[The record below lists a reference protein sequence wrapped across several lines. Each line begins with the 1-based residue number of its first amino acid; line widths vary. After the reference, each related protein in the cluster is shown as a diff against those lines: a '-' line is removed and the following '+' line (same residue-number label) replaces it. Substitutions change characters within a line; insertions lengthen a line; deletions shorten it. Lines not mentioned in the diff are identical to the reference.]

1 MTSADIVIARFGGIR
16 ATARALRIHASS
28 VLRWKR
34 SGSVPLK
41 RWNALLSAA
50 QRNAVPLEVTDLLP
64 NISVASNATPANGAV
79 CSSVTTNS
87 TSSTGP
93 VVLSPVIVEP

>member
-34 SGSVPLK
+34 SGTVPIR

-64 NISVASNATPANGAV
+64 NISVADNATRDTSAACNSA
-79 CSSVTTNS
+79 TTSS

-93 VVLSPVIVEP
+93 VVLSPVIGEP